1 MYFVALPDSTPY
13 GIPDAVTGF
22 ARSPL
27 VASWSAKTARGEP
40 VTTDEHNAAV
50 LQLAWCKD
58 VVGARPGTEF
68 PHYGAREG
76 SNDVLI
82 LGARAFEDGDWTVPA
97 GAATVAPHAGGAI
110 DIRTTAGR
118 RVVYDAAEWALS
130 TLELHPGMVVFG
142 GTAPAGNPIAVA
154 IATRLLL
161 AGAGTA
167 MFALWRYY
175 EAQGQTEQ
183 VRIRENAHTVRN
195 TDVIRAA
202 VQVETT
208 RLQESV
214 RAGRDIA
221 PNPALR
227 FPETQPAY
235 PRPQGGAAG
244 IDWDR
249 LGLIVGAGLTA
260 CAGLGAAAWAVDRAW
275 SRRQFLDA
283 QRDTIAPVRTK

>member
-1 MYFVALPDSTPY
+1 MWIVALPNSQPY
-13 GIPDAVTGF
+13 GIPNAVTGF
-22 ARSPL
+22 ASSPL
-27 VASWSAKTARGEP
+27 VAAWSQKTARGEP

-58 VVGARPGTEF
+58 VVGARPGTVF
-68 PHYGAREG
+68 PHYGAMEG
-76 SNDVLI
+76 SNAVLI
-82 LGARAFEDGDWTVPA
+82 LGARAFEAGDWTVPA
-97 GAATVAPHAGGAI
+97 GAAAVSHAGGAI

-142 GTAPAGNPIAVA
+142 GTAPAGIPLPYIALGGL
-154 IATRLLL
+154 IL

-167 MFALWRYY
+167 MLGLWRRYA
-175 EAQGQTEQ
+175 EETEQ

-235 PRPQGGAAG
+235 PPPADNSTKIDLGNLGMWLG
-244 IDWDR
+244 I
-249 LGLIVGAGLTA
+249 GVATVGA
-260 CAGLGAAAWAVDRAW
+260 LGAGAYVLDRGW
-275 SRRQFLDA
+275 SREQFLDV
-283 QRDTIAPVRTK
+283 QRDTIAPVHTK